1 MNTISNENKVRVGMT
16 IDKQTGE
23 VFDLLSRAMV
33 LLHDTGDVESE
44 TLDQVMVSLKYTTQK
59 LIEYRENEL

>member
-23 VFDLLSRAMV
+23 IFDLLSRAMV
-33 LLHDTGDVESE
+33 LLNDTGDVESE